1 MPALDA
7 PELGSTSM
15 REDRPSATA
24 HRVALRR
31 AAHQLLDRPLVL
43 DDPIA
48 LRIIGAEARAALEAD
63 PLRFEDSRIAPFL
76 RAFFAV
82 RSRFAEDSLAETMR
96 RGVGQYVILG
106 AGLDTFAYR
115 NPHPS
120 GTVHVFEVDHPSTQ
134 AWKRSRLAE
143 AGIAVPPELTF
154 VPIDFETAQLP
165 QALAAAGFRNDLPSW
180 FAWLGVTMYLTRAA
194 FDDTL
199 RFIASRPAG
208 SGVVFDYALS
218 PEVLDA
224 RGRAVFERMAER
236 VSAAGEPWQT
246 AFVPEELERDLR
258 AVGFTSVEDLDAEQI
273 EARYLRDR
281 KDGLRV
287 GRIGRL
293 IRACY

>member
-1 MPALDA
+1 MRREVAC
-7 PELGSTSM
+7 TCM

-43 DDPIA
+43 EDPIA

-82 RSRFAEDSLAETMR
+82 RSRFAEDSLTEAMR
-96 RGVGQYVILG
+96 RGVRQYVVLG

-120 GTVHVFEVDHPSTQ
+120 GAVRVFEVDHPSTQ
-134 AWKRSRLAE
+134 AWKRSRLVE
-143 AGIAVPPELTF
+143 GGIAVPPDLTF
-154 VPIDFETAQLP
+154 VPIDFETAELP
-165 QALAAAGFRNDLPSW
+165 QALAAAGFRNDVPSW
-180 FAWLGVTMYLTRAA
+180 FAWLGVTMYLTRPA
-194 FDDTL
+194 FGDTL
-199 RFIASRPAG
+199 RFIASQPAG

-218 PEVLDA
+218 PAVLDA

-246 AFVPEELERDLR
+246 TFVPEELVRDLR
-258 AVGFTSVEDLDAEQI
+258 AIGFTSIEELGAQEI

-287 GRIGRL
+287 GSIGRL
-293 IRACY
+293 IRASV